1 VPEGAVAWAGDRIV
15 DVGPAAVLAAR
26 FRDAPTEDLED
37 AILVPGFV
45 DAHCHLEWS
54 LLDGVLPPA
63 GFGEW
68 IGRLLPLR
76 ARMTPDDHRV
86 AARHGA
92 LRALRAGTTTLADS
106 GPTGAGAAA
115 MAALGLRGPVHLE
128 AFGTPGEDEARRRAK
143 AVAERVAA
151 LDSEAGPGVRA
162 GVSPHAPYSV
172 GPELWRALLAEPGL
186 AGRPW
191 ASHLAE
197 SEDEERAVADGEGPL
212 ADALAAIGFTPGRWE
227 GPEGETTV
235 ARVARGGGL
244 RPGLVAAHCARLGGE
259 DPATLRA
266 AGVGVA
272 HCPRSNAYL
281 RNGPAPVAALR
292 DAGLAL
298 GLGTDSPASG
308 GDYDLRAEA
317 RACAGDDLS
326 AADRL
331 RLATLGGAE
340 VLGVAGEVG
349 GLAPGLRADLIGLRP
364 AGPVGEPHRAALDP
378 TTRVR
383 VVVGSG
389 EVLVSRGRPL
399 VADAE
404 AIDAR
409 AAEARERLW

>member
-1 VPEGAVAWAGDRIV
+1 MACAGDRIV
-15 DVGPAAVLAAR
+15 NVGPAAVLAAR
-26 FRDAPTEDLED
+26 FRDAPTEELED

-68 IGRLLPLR
+68 MGRLLPLR
-76 ARMTPDDHRV
+76 ARMTPDDHRL

-106 GPTGAGAAA
+106 GPTGAGAGA
-115 MAALGLRGPVHLE
+115 MSELGLRGRVHLE
-128 AFGTPGEDEARRRAK
+128 AVGTPGGDEARRRAE

-172 GPELWRALLAEPGL
+172 GPDLWRALLAEPGL

-191 ASHLAE
+191 ATHLAE
-197 SEDEERAVADGEGPL
+197 SGDEERAVADGTGPL
-212 ADALAAIGFTPGRWE
+212 AEALAAIGFSPGRWE
-227 GPEGETTV
+227 GPPGETTV
-235 ARVARGGGL
+235 GRVARGGGL
-244 RPGLVAAHCARLGGE
+244 RPGLVAAHCARLGGD
-259 DPATLRA
+259 DPAALRA
-266 AGVGVA
+266 AGVSVA
-272 HCPRSNAYL
+272 HCPRSNAHL
-281 RNGPAPVAALR
+281 RTGPAPLAALR
-292 DAGLAL
+292 DAGLAI

-308 GDYDLRAEA
+308 GDYDVRAEA

-326 AADRL
+326 AAERL
-331 RLATLGGAE
+331 FLATLGGAE
-340 VLGVAGEVG
+340 ALGLAGEVG
-349 GLAPGLRADLIGLRP
+349 ALAPGLRADLVALRP

-378 TTRVR
+378 ATRVR
-383 VVVGSG
+383 VVVGAG

-399 VADAE
+399 AAGAE
-404 AIDAR
+404 AVDTR